1 MNEKIGLLMGGK
13 SKEREISLRSGKNV
27 LEALQK
33 NGYEV
38 VTFDTDDNL
47 LLNIR
52 KEKISRVYN
61 ALHGTYGEDGTI
73 QGF

>member
-38 VTFDTDDNL
+38 VTLDTDDNL
-47 LLNIR
+47 LLNIQILWQKNR
-52 KEKISRVYN
+52 NFYQKPPQRRN
-61 ALHGTYGEDGTI
+61 
-73 QGF
+73 